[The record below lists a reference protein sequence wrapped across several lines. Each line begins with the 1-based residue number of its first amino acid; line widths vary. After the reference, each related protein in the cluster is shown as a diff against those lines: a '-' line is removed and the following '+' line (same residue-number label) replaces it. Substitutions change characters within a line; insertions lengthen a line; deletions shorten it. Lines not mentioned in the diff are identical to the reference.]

1 MMLSAAIPRRTHN
14 VIPGAGIALALSVTA
29 VTCIVI
35 VPLAAIGLAMRGLSL
50 SDVWHLATSA
60 RALDS
65 YRATF
70 GSALVAAAVDAVAG
84 VAIAWVL
91 VRYRFPGRRIL
102 DLAIDIPFALPTAVA
117 GIALATL
124 YNDRGML
131 GSIASGQGVH
141 VAFTQ
146 LGIVIA
152 MTFVG
157 LPFAVRTV
165 GSVLSEL
172 PREIDEAAEI
182 LGSRPGHTFARVTL
196 PMIAPAILVGYSMAL
211 ARCIGEY
218 GSIIFIAGNLP
229 YRTEI
234 TAILI
239 ITRLEE
245 YDYQSATALACVML
259 AVSFA
264 LILVINVLQRRVR
277 WSNR

>member
-1 MMLSAAIPRRTHN
+1 MILSAAIPRRANN
-14 VIPGAGIALALSVTA
+14 VIPGAGAALALSVTA

-35 VPLAAIGLAMRGLSL
+35 VPLAAIVLAMHGLSL

-60 RALDS
+60 RAMSS
-65 YRATF
+65 YQSTF
-70 GSALVAAAVDAVAG
+70 GSALIAAAIDAVAG

-124 YNDRGML
+124 YNDRGWL
-131 GSIASGQGVH
+131 GSISSAHGVH

-152 MTFVG
+152 MMFVG

-172 PREIDEAAEI
+172 PREIDEAAEM
-182 LGSRPGHTFARVTL
+182 LGSRPAHTFARVTL
-196 PMIAPAILVGYSMAL
+196 PMIAPAILAGYSMAL

-245 YDYQSATALACVML
+245 YDYQGATALACVML
-259 AVSFA
+259 AVSFG